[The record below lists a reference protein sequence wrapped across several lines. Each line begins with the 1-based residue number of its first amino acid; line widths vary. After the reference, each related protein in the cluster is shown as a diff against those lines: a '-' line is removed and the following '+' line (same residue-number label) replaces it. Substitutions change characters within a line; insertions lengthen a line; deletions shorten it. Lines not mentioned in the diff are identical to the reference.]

1 MLLIDNKNS
10 SDPTINLALEEHC
23 YRNLD
28 AFHDYILFYINKPSI
43 IVGNH
48 QNPFQEFDCEFAGQK
63 QIRPL
68 RRISGGG
75 TVYHDFGN
83 LNFSF
88 ITAFTE
94 EKLDY
99 FKTLIQ
105 PILNTLQHLG
115 VTPELTEKNTIL
127 IKGQK
132 ISGNSQHTNMSRM
145 LSHGT
150 LLFNSDLDVLNRVLN
165 PNLEVVKSRGV
176 PSRKSDVTNIT
187 EFLPH
192 PMRMKDFVAKLK
204 AAVSDAFGV
213 LKEYQLT
220 GEEWKAVHRLAE
232 EKYRSWDWTFGRSPE
247 FIARHRIKLAARD
260 VEVLV
265 SVKNG
270 LIKDIRMAENHAADA
285 TIFINLAGFVGTRYG
300 SESANQL
307 LK

>member
-28 AFHDYILFYINKPSI
+28 TFYDYILFYINKPSI

-88 ITAFTE
+88 ITSFTE
-94 EKLDY
+94 KRLDY

-115 VTPELTEKNTIL
+115 VAPELTKNNTIL
-127 IKGQK
+127 INGQK
-132 ISGNSQHTNMSRM
+132 ISGNSQHTNMIRM

-150 LLFNSDLDVLNRVLN
+150 LLFNSDLDMLKRVLN
-165 PNLEVVKSRGV
+165 SNLEVVKSGGV
-176 PSRKSDVTNIT
+176 QSIKSDVTNIT
-187 EFLPH
+187 QFLPH

-204 AAVSDAFGV
+204 IAVSDAFGD

-220 GEEWKAVHRLAE
+220 SEEWKAVHRLTK

-247 FIARHRIKLAARD
+247 FIARHRLKLGARD
-260 VEVLV
+260 VEVHV
-265 SVKNG
+265 SVKKG
-270 LIKDIRMAENHAADA
+270 IIRDIRMAEDHDEDTA
-285 TIFINLAGFVGTRYG
+285 ICGNLTELVGTRYG
-300 SESANQL
+300 VESTKQL